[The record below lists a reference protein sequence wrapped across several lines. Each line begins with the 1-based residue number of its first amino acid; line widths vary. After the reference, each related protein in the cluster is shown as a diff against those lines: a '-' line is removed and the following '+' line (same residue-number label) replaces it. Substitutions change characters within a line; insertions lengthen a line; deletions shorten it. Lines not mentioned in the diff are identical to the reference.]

1 MSWFLLVVV
10 ALPVLT
16 IAWWLWADARLRRA
30 GRARTRRLLLAGF
43 ALAMLGLYAWL
54 MFGRRQ
60 NWPLPP
66 TPVLTFTYV
75 WYLVALPLVTLAM
88 AGLLGLRLA
97 QRAAGRLRRS
107 SDPHDAPRPPA
118 APETVR
124 PADAAPLSR
133 RAFLASASAAAA
145 PLLAGAGSA
154 RGLAQ
159 LDEFRVRELEVPLAA
174 LPAALDGLTIA
185 HVSDMHVGKFT
196 RGAVLRRIAEATN
209 ELRADLVLV
218 TGDLIDF
225 DLDDLPAA
233 ADLLRRID
241 PRGGMFVVEG
251 NHDLF
256 ESRAGFERGVRAAGL
271 RLLLNEAETIAV
283 RGAAVQI
290 LGLRWGRP
298 GGGRGA
304 LVEDQFAELQP
315 QRDAGAFQ
323 ILLAH
328 HPHAFDAAAGAGV
341 PLTLA
346 GHTHGG
352 QLNLT
357 ERIGLG
363 PLMFRY
369 WSGLYRKNDAALVVS
384 NGVGNWFPLRTA
396 APAEIVRV
404 TLRASGEA

>member
-1 MSWFLLVVV
+1 MSWFLLIVVS
-10 ALPVLT
+10 LPVLT
-16 IAWWLWADARLRRA
+16 ITWWLWADARLRRA
-30 GRARTRRLLLAGF
+30 GRARARRLILAGF
-43 ALAMLGLYAWL
+43 ALAMLGLYTWM

-60 NWPLPP
+60 DWPLPP

-88 AGLLGLRLA
+88 AGLLGLQFA
-97 QRAAGRLRRS
+97 QWAAGRLRRRS
-107 SDPHDAPRPPA
+107 GPVDARR
-118 APETVR
+118 PETGR
-124 PADAAPLSR
+124 SAEAGAAPLSR

-159 LDEFRVRELEVPLAA
+159 LDEFRVRELDVALTA
-174 LPAALDGLTIA
+174 LPAALDGMTIA
-185 HVSDMHVGKFT
+185 HVSDTHVGKFT
-196 RGAVLRRIAEATN
+196 RGAVLRHIADATN

-233 ADLLRRID
+233 VEVLRRID

-271 RLLLNEAETIAV
+271 RLLLNESETIDV
-283 RGAAVQI
+283 RGVPVQI

-304 LVEDQFAELQP
+304 AVDEQFAEIDLQ
-315 QRDAGAFQ
+315 RRADAFQ

-328 HPHAFDAAAGAGV
+328 HPHAFDPAAAAGV

-357 ERIGLG
+357 ERIGMG
-363 PLMFRY
+363 PLLFRY
-369 WSGLYRKNDAALVVS
+369 WSGLYRKDDAALVVS

-396 APAEIVRV
+396 APAEIIRI
-404 TLRASGEA
+404 TLRAARGRPR